1 MAIGETNLNALLRTL
16 SPILSPETYV
26 WITTT
31 HSLASLPLTTLQPVH
46 LYHET
51 EGLTI
56 VTTKESAES
65 HGFEY
70 TFPCKKITL
79 KVHSSLEA
87 VGMTAVISGR
97 FTELGVSANVVSGYF
112 HDHVFVPEG
121 KEGIA
126 MRGLEE
132 LTREAMEKDTP

>member
-1 MAIGETNLNALLRTL
+1 MPIGETNLNSLLGTL

-31 HSLASLPLTTLQPVH
+31 QPLGSLPLATLQPIH

-51 EGLTI
+51 EGFTL
-56 VTTKESAES
+56 VTTKESAET

-87 VGMTAVISGR
+87 VGMTAAISGR
-97 FTELGVSANVVSGYF
+97 FTELGVSANVVSGYY

-132 LTREAMEKDTP
+132 LTMEAMEKE

>member
-87 VGMTAVISGR
+87 VGMTAVISG
-97 FTELGVSANVVSGYF
+97 SGYF